1 MNNFNA
7 QLVTAAVDALNNSN
21 GTLHPHDRFDLQLA
35 MQSVAQKFSRDGETD
50 LATQLLTAVA
60 KNGFAPDLSAEENP
74 VQWLIG
80 ELAAAYPCV
89 PGHKGREVLEV
100 AYLMLI
106 EGGNEEEAILA
117 ERIQQAL
124 NSTGVYARGNRGT
137 LSSASG
143 AI

>member
-1 MNNFNA
+1 MNNFNT

-21 GTLHPHDRFDLQLA
+21 GTLHPYDRFDLQLA

-74 VQWLIG
+74 VQWLIA
-80 ELAAAYPCV
+80 ELAAAYPSL
-89 PGHKGREVLEV
+89 PGHKAHEVLER
-100 AYLMLI
+100 AYSMLI
-106 EGGNEEEAILA
+106 EDGGEEEAELA
-117 ERIQQAL
+117 ELIQKAL
-124 NSTGVYARGNRGT
+124 NSTGVSAHGNRAA
-137 LSSASG
+137 LSSASS